1 MGGICR
7 STLPLTVIG
16 RHSLG
21 IYTVILLSLL
31 SFSSKMK
38 DSPAAGAAH
47 GDEEQ
52 QSAAGRGG
60 RGQRL
65 REAHEQGDALGA
77 VERCGEA

>member
-1 MGGICR
+1 
-7 STLPLTVIG
+7 
-16 RHSLG
+16 
-21 IYTVILLSLL
+21 
-31 SFSSKMK
+31 MK